1 MINTEKEYWFAFEPY
16 VFITLKE
23 KAALLYN
30 TLDGEHIK
38 VTNKDAIAFVS
49 EVLDKK
55 NCGVVR
61 ITANEW
67 SSENIYNLLIE
78 IRNKFFGDLYECSLS
93 HRKPIQLY
101 PALNLQEEVNRLLNY
116 DSEYVVTKMFTYL
129 YKITVDIEELE
140 GEALCALMDEVWEQ
154 VRSGSLKHLC
164 IIIYTASQLQTL
176 RTWLENHE
184 EATGCVE
191 WMMKAELAFN
201 DRHGIN
207 EPATIIMNA
216 EDIPAGNL
224 PHAGNSS
231 VSWIFRV
238 HTEDELETVS
248 SLIDRYE
255 LQHYKIEPVYDN
267 TNLPFFEEQVF
278 LEKEDIF
285 SKPVSMQEIMRNQ
298 VLNTHKF
305 GKLFVSS
312 NGDVRAGSV
321 LEAPI
326 GNLHAENIR
335 RLVHKEMTEGKSWL
349 HIRNQKPCCDCIYQW
364 LCPSPSDYE
373 SVIGRPNLCHIEE

>member
-101 PALNLQEEVNRLLNY
+101 PVLNLQEEVNRLLNY
-116 DSEYVVTKMFTYL
+116 DSEYVGTKMFTYL
-129 YKITVDIEELE
+129 YKMTVDTEKLE
-140 GEALCALMDEVWEQ
+140 GEALCALMDEVWKQ

-201 DRHGIN
+201 DKHGIN
-207 EPATIIMNA
+207 EPTTIIMNA
-216 EDIPAGNL
+216 EGIPAGNL
-224 PHAGNSS
+224 PHADNSS

-238 HTEDELETVS
+238 YTEGELEAVS
-248 SLIDRYE
+248 NLIDRYE

-285 SKPVSMQEIMRNQ
+285 SKPISMQEIMRNQ

-305 GKLFVSS
+305 GKLFVAS

-326 GNLHAENIR
+326 GNLHTESIR

-349 HIRNQKPCCDCIYQW
+349 HIRNRKPCCDCIYQW
-364 LCPSPSDYE
+364 LCPPPSDYE
-373 SVIGRPNLCHIEE
+373 SVIGRPNLCYIKE